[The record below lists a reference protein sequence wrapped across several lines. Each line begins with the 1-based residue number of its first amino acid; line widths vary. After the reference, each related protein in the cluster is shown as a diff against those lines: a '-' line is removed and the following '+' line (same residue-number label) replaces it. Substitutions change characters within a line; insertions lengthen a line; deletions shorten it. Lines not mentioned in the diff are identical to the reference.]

1 MFFYSTKRNNIMQFF
16 VLLQGPITVYGTMKL
31 WKYFFSRQKTICT
44 WRLNLGPMGIIWAF
58 CSKADKN
65 ASSIAFP
72 LTILQKQ
79 VITLFF
85 YNYEYPKK
93 GRLLI
98 LLSRLA
104 RYSQETKLK
113 RILKSCESFLRKSQ
127 FSMLTILDLA
137 GPGTFLRYF
146 L

>member
-16 VLLQGPITVYGTMKL
+16 FVLLQEPITVYGTMKL

-79 VITLFF
+79 VGTLFF
-85 YNYEYPKK
+85 FTIMNIKK
-93 GRLLI
+93 GQLLI
-98 LLSRLA
+98 LLS
-104 RYSQETKLK
+104 YSQKPKLK

-127 FSMLTILDLA
+127 FSILTILDLVD
-137 GPGTFLRYF
+137 PGTC
-146 L
+146 